1 MLRPFE
7 IHEPGTVEEASDL
20 LAQFGLDAAI
30 YAGGTELLLIMKE
43 GLAHYRHLV
52 NIKTIPE
59 LDGITLSAEG
69 DELQIGPL
77 ATHWELERSPSV
89 RKHAPLLAE
98 VESQVANIRVRAM
111 GTIGGNLCFAE
122 PHSDLATLLLAW
134 EATLELSSAEAQR
147 HLPAADF
154 TLGLFETA
162 RQPEEV
168 LTGIRLPLLSE
179 NAAGAYRKFST
190 HERPMATVAALLEVK
205 DGIIQEARLAVGS
218 VGPVPIRASEAEALL
233 RGQAIEHAGFASA
246 GELAASASDPID
258 DLHGSADYKRQLV
271 RVLTAQ
277 ALVHASGRA
286 AGEPNEG

>member
-7 IHEPGTVEEASDL
+7 IHEPRTVEEASVL
-20 LAQFGLDAAI
+20 LAQFGFDAAI

-43 GLAHYRHLV
+43 GLAHFPHLV
-52 NIKTIPE
+52 NIKTIPG
-59 LDGITLSAEG
+59 LDEIALSAEG

-77 ATHWELERSPSV
+77 ATHWDLERSPIV

-98 VESQVANIRVRAM
+98 VESQVANTRVRAV

-134 EATLELSSAEAQR
+134 GATLELSSSEAQR
-147 HLPAADF
+147 VLAAADF

-162 RQPEEV
+162 RQPNEI
-168 LTGIRLPLLSE
+168 LTRIRLPLLSE
-179 NAAGAYRKFST
+179 NTAGAYRKFST

-205 DGIIQEARLAVGS
+205 DGIIEDVRLAVGS
-218 VGPVPIRASEAEALL
+218 VGPLPIRASEAEALL
-233 RGQAIEHAGFASA
+233 RGQSIEGATFASA
-246 GELAASASDPID
+246 AELAAAASDPMD

-277 ALVHASGRA
+277 ALMEASGRA
-286 AGEPNEG
+286 AGETNEG

>member
-7 IHEPGTVEEASDL
+7 IHEPGTVEEASVL
-20 LAQFGLDAAI
+20 LAQFGFDAAI

-43 GLAHYRHLV
+43 GLAHFPHLV
-52 NIKTIPE
+52 NIKTIPG
-59 LDGITLSAEG
+59 LDEIALSAEG

-77 ATHWELERSPSV
+77 ATHWDLERSPTV

-98 VESQVANIRVRAM
+98 VESQVANTRVRAV

-134 EATLELSSAEAQR
+134 GATLELSSSEAQR
-147 HLPAADF
+147 VLPAADF

-162 RQPEEV
+162 RQPNEI
-168 LTGIRLPLLSE
+168 LTRIRLPLLSE
-179 NAAGAYRKFST
+179 NTAGAYRKFST

-205 DGIIQEARLAVGS
+205 DGIIEDVRLAVGS
-218 VGPVPIRASEAEALL
+218 VGPLPIRASEAEALL
-233 RGQAIEHAGFASA
+233 RGQSIEGATFASA
-246 GELAASASDPID
+246 AELAASASDPMD

-277 ALVHASGRA
+277 ALMEASGRA
-286 AGEPNEG
+286 AGETNEG